1 MSQTLIGLIGCVI
14 VIVLILMGTHLGLTL
29 LIAGFIGF
37 ALIGGWRA
45 ALGNL
50 AIIPFNR
57 MSDYNFT
64 VLAMFFLMAAFV
76 AQGGIGKEAYQS
88 ARAWVGQFKGGLA
101 MATVGGCG
109 LFAAVAGSSLAGSIV
124 MGKVAYPEMRE
135 AGYDMPLAA
144 GVISAGGTLGILI
157 PPSMG
162 FILIGIMAELNIGQL
177 FIAGVLPGIS
187 EVVFYMLALAVV
199 CKINPKLAPGGIKT
213 TWKERGASMQRTWP
227 ILLLFLVVMGSIY
240 GGVCTVT
247 EAGAIG
253 AFGAFII
260 ALARGEMSRIGF
272 WNSLK
277 DTARMMG
284 MIVVILAGV
293 FLFNAFLAVPQ
304 LPNTLGEFMISLPLS
319 RWAIVAII
327 LLIYMVLGCF
337 FDVIAIVILTI
348 PILFPAMESLGF
360 NIIWWSVITVRIIEI
375 GQITPPF
382 GINLFGLRGVID
394 APLSAIYRGV
404 LPFVIA
410 DVLNIAMLCAFPV
423 ISTFLVNQMM

>member
-1 MSQTLIGLIGCVI
+1 MSQTEIGLIGCVI
-14 VIVLILMGTHLGLTL
+14 VVVLILMGTHLGLTL

-37 ALIGGWRA
+37 ALIGGWGA

-57 MSDYNFT
+57 MSDYTFT

-76 AQGGIGKEAYQS
+76 SQGGIGKEAYES
-88 ARAWVGQFKGGLA
+88 ARAWLGQFKGGLA

-124 MGKVAYPEMRE
+124 MGKVSYPEMRK

-177 FIAGVLPGIS
+177 FMAGIFPGLS
-187 EVVFYMLALAVV
+187 EVIFYMLALAIVV
-199 CKINPKLAPGGIKT
+199 KINPKLAPGGIKT
-213 TWKERGASMQRTWP
+213 TWKERAASVRRTWP
-227 ILLLFLVVMGSIY
+227 VVLLFLVVMGSIY

-253 AFGAFII
+253 AFGALVI
-260 ALARGEMSRIGF
+260 ALARREMSRQGF
-272 WNSLK
+272 WFSLK

-293 FLFNAFLAVPQ
+293 FLFNAFLAVTQ
-304 LPNTLGEFMISLPLS
+304 IPNTLGEFMVNLPLS
-319 RWAIVAII
+319 KWAILVII
-327 LLIYMVLGCF
+327 LLVYLILGCF

-348 PILFPAMESLGF
+348 PILFPAMEALGF
-360 NIIWWSVITVRIIEI
+360 DIIWWSVITVRIIEI

-394 APLSAIYRGV
+394 APLGTIYRGV
-404 LPFVIA
+404 IPFVIA
-410 DVLNIAMLCAFPV
+410 DLLNIAMLCAFPI
-423 ISTFLVNQMM
+423 ISTFLAYRMM

>member
-1 MSQTLIGLIGCVI
+1 MSQTVVGLIGCVI

-37 ALIGGWRA
+37 ALIGGWNA

-50 AIIPFNR
+50 AIIPFNK
-57 MSDYNFT
+57 MTDYNFT

-76 AQGGIGKEAYQS
+76 SQSGIGKEAYES

-124 MGKVAYPEMRE
+124 MGKVAYPEMKR
-135 AGYDMPLAA
+135 AGYDTPLAA

-162 FILIGIMAELNIGQL
+162 FILIGIMAELNIGEL
-177 FIAGVLPGIS
+177 FMAGLLPGIS
-187 EVVFYMLALAVV
+187 EVVFYMLALAIV

-213 TWKERGASMQRTWP
+213 TWRDRGASVKKTWP
-227 ILLLFLVVMGSIY
+227 VILLFLVVMGSIY

-253 AFGAFII
+253 AFGALII
-260 ALARGEMSRIGF
+260 ALVRKEMSRIGF
-272 WNSLK
+272 WHSLL
-277 DTARMMG
+277 DTAKMMG

-293 FLFNAFLAVPQ
+293 FLFNAFLAITQ
-304 LPNTLGEFMISLPLS
+304 LPNTLGEFLIGLPLS
-319 RWAIVAII
+319 KWGILAII
-327 LLIYMVLGCF
+327 LVVYLILGCL
-337 FDVIAIVILTI
+337 FDVLAIVILTI
-348 PILFPAMESLGF
+348 PILFPAMEALGF

-394 APLSAIYRGV
+394 APLGAIYRGV
-404 LPFVIA
+404 MPFVIA
-410 DVLNIAMLCAFPV
+410 DVLNIAMLCALPI
-423 ISTFLVNQMM
+423 ISTFLPSKMM

>member
-1 MSQTLIGLIGCVI
+1 MSQTEIGIIGGVI
-14 VIVLILMGTHLGLTL
+14 VVVLILMGTHLGLTL

-37 ALIGGWRA
+37 SLIGGWDA

-76 AQGGIGKEAYQS
+76 SQGGIGKEAYQS

-124 MGKVAYPEMRE
+124 MGKVAYPEMRR

-177 FIAGVLPGIS
+177 FMAGVFPGLT
-187 EVVFYMLALAVV
+187 EVIFYMAALYIV
-199 CKINPKLAPGGIKT
+199 CKIKPQLAPGGIKV
-213 TWKERGASMQRTWP
+213 TWRERAASIKQVWP
-227 ILLLFLVVMGSIY
+227 IVLLFLVVMGSIY

-253 AFGAFII
+253 AFGALII
-260 ALARGEMSRIGF
+260 AVARREMTRQGF
-272 WNSLK
+272 WFSLL

-293 FLFNAFLAVPQ
+293 FLFNAFLAVTQ
-304 LPNTLGEFMISLPLS
+304 IPNTLGEFMVGLPISK
-319 RWAIVAII
+319 WAILAII
-327 LLIYMVLGCF
+327 LLVYMVLGCF
-337 FDVIAIVILTI
+337 FDVLAIVILTI
-348 PILFPAMESLGF
+348 PILFPAMEALGF
-360 NIIWWSVITVRIIEI
+360 DIIWWSVITVRIIEI

-404 LPFVIA
+404 IPFVIA
-410 DVLNIAMLCAFPV
+410 DVLNIAMLCAFPI
-423 ISTFLVNQMM
+423 ISTFLPYSMM

>member
-1 MSQTLIGLIGCVI
+1 MSQTEIGIIGCVI
-14 VIVLILMGTHLGLTL
+14 VVVLILLGTHLGLTL

-37 ALIGGWRA
+37 ALIGGWGA

-50 AIIPFNR
+50 AIIPFDR

-76 AQGGIGKEAYQS
+76 SQGGIGKEAYES
-88 ARAWVGQFKGGLA
+88 ARAWLGQFKGGLA

-109 LFAAVAGSSLAGSIV
+109 LFAAVAGSSLAGSVV
-124 MGKVAYPEMRE
+124 MGKVAYPEMRR

-177 FIAGVLPGIS
+177 FMAGILPGLT
-187 EVVFYMLALAVV
+187 EVIFYLSALAIV

-213 TWKERGASMQRTWP
+213 TWKDRAASVRRTWP
-227 ILLLFLVVMGSIY
+227 VVFLFLVVMGSIY
-240 GGVCTVT
+240 GGICTVT

-253 AFGAFII
+253 AFGALVI
-260 ALARGEMSRIGF
+260 ALARREMSRRRF
-272 WNSLK
+272 WDSLL

-284 MIVVILAGV
+284 MIIVILAGV
-293 FLFNAFLAVPQ
+293 FLFNAFLAVTQ
-304 LPNTLGEFMISLPLS
+304 LPTTLGEFMVGLPLS
-319 RWAIVAII
+319 KYVILAII
-327 LLIYMVLGCF
+327 LLVYIILGCF

-348 PILFPAMESLGF
+348 PILFPAMEALGF
-360 NIIWWSVITVRIIEI
+360 DIIWYSVITVRIIEI

-404 LPFVIA
+404 IPFVIA
-410 DVLNIAMLCAFPV
+410 DVLNIALLCAVPL
-423 ISTFLVNQMM
+423 ISTWLPSMMM

>member
-1 MSQTLIGLIGCVI
+1 MSQTEIGIIGGVI
-14 VIVLILMGTHLGLTL
+14 VVVLILMGTHLGLTL

-37 ALIGGWRA
+37 SLIGGWDA

-76 AQGGIGKEAYQS
+76 SQGGIGKEAYES

-124 MGKVAYPEMRE
+124 MGKVAYPEMRR

-177 FIAGVLPGIS
+177 FMAGILPGIT
-187 EVVFYMLALAVV
+187 EVIFYMLALYIV
-199 CKINPKLAPGGIKT
+199 CKIKPQLAPGGIKV
-213 TWKERGASMQRTWP
+213 TWRERGASMKRVWP
-227 ILLLFLVVMGSIY
+227 IVLLFLVVMGSIY

-253 AFGAFII
+253 AFGALII
-260 ALARGEMSRIGF
+260 AVARREMSRQGF
-272 WNSLK
+272 WFSLL

-293 FLFNAFLAVPQ
+293 FLFNAFLAVTQ
-304 LPNTLGEFMISLPLS
+304 IPNTLGEFMVGLPISK
-319 RWAIVAII
+319 WAILAII
-327 LLIYMVLGCF
+327 LLVYMILGCF

-348 PILFPAMESLGF
+348 PILFPAMEALGF
-360 NIIWWSVITVRIIEI
+360 DIIWWSVITVRIIEI

-404 LPFVIA
+404 IPFVIA
-410 DVLNIAMLCAFPV
+410 DVLNIALLCAFPI
-423 ISTFLVNQMM
+423 ISTFLPYSMM

>member
-1 MSQTLIGLIGCVI
+1 MSQTEIGIIGCVI

-37 ALIGGWRA
+37 ALIGGWGA

-50 AIIPFNR
+50 AIIPFDK
-57 MSDYNFT
+57 MGDYHFT

-76 AQGGIGKEAYQS
+76 SQGGIGKEAYET
-88 ARAWVGQFKGGLA
+88 ARAWLGQFKGGLG

-109 LFAAVAGSSLAGSIV
+109 LFAAVSGSSLAGSIV
-124 MGKVAYPEMRE
+124 MGKVAYPEMRR
-135 AGYDMPLAA
+135 AGYDQPLAA

-177 FIAGVLPGIS
+177 FMAGLLPGLT
-187 EVVFYMLALAVV
+187 EVIFYMLALATVV
-199 CKINPKLAPGGIKT
+199 KINPRLAPGGIKT
-213 TWKERGASMQRTWP
+213 TWRERGASVRRTWP
-227 ILLLFLVVMGSIY
+227 VVILFLVVMGSIY

-253 AFGAFII
+253 AFGALVI
-260 ALARGEMSRIGF
+260 ALARREMSRQGF
-272 WNSLK
+272 WFSLK

-293 FLFNAFLAVPQ
+293 FLFNAFLAVTQ
-304 LPNTLGEFMISLPLS
+304 IPNTLGEFMVNLPLS
-319 RWAIVAII
+319 KWAILVII
-327 LLIYMVLGCF
+327 LLVYLILGCF
-337 FDVIAIVILTI
+337 FDVIAIVVLTI
-348 PILFPAMESLGF
+348 PILFPAMEALGF

-375 GQITPPF
+375 GQI
-382 GINLFGLRGVID
+382 RGQVR
-394 APLSAIYRGV
+394 PGGM
-404 LPFVIA
+404 PE
-410 DVLNIAMLCAFPV
+410 
-423 ISTFLVNQMM
+423 

>member
-1 MSQTLIGLIGCVI
+1 MSQTEIGIIGGVI
-14 VIVLILMGTHLGLTL
+14 VVVLILMGTHLGLTL

-37 ALIGGWRA
+37 ALIGGWGA

-76 AQGGIGKEAYQS
+76 SQGGIGKEAYQS

-124 MGKVAYPEMRE
+124 MGKVAYPEMRR

-177 FIAGVLPGIS
+177 FMAGVFPGLT
-187 EVVFYMLALAVV
+187 EVIFYMAALYIV
-199 CKINPKLAPGGIKT
+199 CKIKPQLAPGGIKV
-213 TWKERGASMQRTWP
+213 TWRERAASIKQVWP
-227 ILLLFLVVMGSIY
+227 IVLLFLVVMGSIY

-253 AFGAFII
+253 AFGALII
-260 ALARGEMSRIGF
+260 AVARREMTRQGF
-272 WNSLK
+272 WFSLL

-293 FLFNAFLAVPQ
+293 FLFNAFLAVTQ
-304 LPNTLGEFMISLPLS
+304 IPNTLGEFMVGLPISK
-319 RWAIVAII
+319 WAILAII
-327 LLIYMVLGCF
+327 LLVYMVLGCF
-337 FDVIAIVILTI
+337 FDVLAIVILTI
-348 PILFPAMESLGF
+348 PILFPAMEALGF
-360 NIIWWSVITVRIIEI
+360 DIIWWSVITVRIIEI

-404 LPFVIA
+404 IPFVIA
-410 DVLNIAMLCAFPV
+410 DVLNIAMLCAFPI
-423 ISTFLVNQMM
+423 ISTFLPYSMM

>member
-1 MSQTLIGLIGCVI
+1 MSQTEIGIIGCVI

-29 LIAGFIGF
+29 LIGGFIGF
-37 ALIGGWRA
+37 ALIGGWDA

-50 AIIPFNR
+50 AIIPFNK
-57 MSDYNFT
+57 MTDYNFT

-76 AQGGIGKEAYQS
+76 SQSGIGKEAYES

-109 LFAAVAGSSLAGSIV
+109 LFAAVAGSSLAGSVV
-124 MGKVAYPEMRE
+124 MGKVAYPEMKR
-135 AGYDMPLAA
+135 AGYDTPLAA

-162 FILIGIMAELNIGQL
+162 FILIGIMAELNIGEL
-177 FIAGVLPGIS
+177 FMAGLLPGIS
-187 EVVFYMLALAVV
+187 EVIFYMLALAVV

-213 TWKERGASMQRTWP
+213 TWKDRGASIKRTWP
-227 ILLLFLVVMGSIY
+227 VILLFIVVMGSIY
-240 GGVCTVT
+240 GGICTVT

-253 AFGAFII
+253 ACGALII
-260 ALARGEMSRIGF
+260 ALARKEMSRMGF
-272 WNSLK
+272 WNSLL
-277 DTARMMG
+277 DTAKMMG

-293 FLFNAFLAVPQ
+293 FLFNAFLAITQ
-304 LPNTLGEFMISLPLS
+304 LPNTLGEFLIGLPLS
-319 RWAIVAII
+319 KWGILVII
-327 LLIYMVLGCF
+327 LLVYLILGCL
-337 FDVIAIVILTI
+337 FDVLAIVILTI
-348 PILFPAMESLGF
+348 PILFPAMEALGF

-394 APLSAIYRGV
+394 APLGAIYRGV
-404 LPFVIA
+404 MPFVIA
-410 DVLNIAMLCAFPV
+410 DVLNIAMLCALPI
-423 ISTFLVNQMM
+423 ISTFLPDMMM

>member
-1 MSQTLIGLIGCVI
+1 MSQTEIGIIGGVI
-14 VIVLILMGTHLGLTL
+14 VVVLILMGTHLGLTL

-37 ALIGGWRA
+37 SLIGGWDA

-76 AQGGIGKEAYQS
+76 SQGGIGKEAYES

-124 MGKVAYPEMRE
+124 MGKVAYPEMRR

-177 FIAGVLPGIS
+177 FMAGVFPGLT
-187 EVVFYMLALAVV
+187 EVVFYMLALAIV

-213 TWKERGASMQRTWP
+213 TWRDRGASIKRTWP
-227 ILLLFLVVMGSIY
+227 VVLLFLVVMGSIY

-253 AFGAFII
+253 AFGALVI
-260 ALARGEMSRIGF
+260 AVARREMSRQGF
-272 WNSLK
+272 WFSLL

-293 FLFNAFLAVPQ
+293 FLFNAFLAVTQ
-304 LPNTLGEFMISLPLS
+304 IPNTLGEFMVGLPLS
-319 RWAIVAII
+319 KWAILAII
-327 LLIYMVLGCF
+327 LLVYMILGCF

-348 PILFPAMESLGF
+348 PILFPAMEALGF
-360 NIIWWSVITVRIIEI
+360 DIIWWSVITVRIIEI

-410 DVLNIAMLCAFPV
+410 DVLNIALLCAFPI
-423 ISTFLVNQMM
+423 ISTFLPYSMM

>member
-1 MSQTLIGLIGCVI
+1 MSQTEIGIIGGVI
-14 VIVLILMGTHLGLTL
+14 VVVLILMGTHLGLTL

-37 ALIGGWRA
+37 ALIGGWGA

-57 MSDYNFT
+57 MSDYSFT

-76 AQGGIGKEAYQS
+76 SQGGIGKEAYES

-124 MGKVAYPEMRE
+124 MGKVSYPEMRK

-177 FIAGVLPGIS
+177 FMAGVFPGIT
-187 EVVFYMLALAVV
+187 EVIFYMLALAIV

-213 TWKERGASMQRTWP
+213 TWKDRAASVRRTWP
-227 ILLLFLVVMGSIY
+227 VVLLFLVVMGSIY
-240 GGVCTVT
+240 GGICTVT

-253 AFGAFII
+253 AFGALVIC
-260 ALARGEMSRIGF
+260 LARREMSRQGF
-272 WNSLK
+272 WFSLM

-293 FLFNAFLAVPQ
+293 FLFNAFLAVTQ
-304 LPNTLGEFMISLPLS
+304 IPNTLGEFMVGLPISK
-319 RWAIVAII
+319 WAILVII
-327 LLIYMVLGCF
+327 LLVYLILGCF

-348 PILFPAMESLGF
+348 PILFPAMEALGF
-360 NIIWWSVITVRIIEI
+360 DIIWWSVITVRIIEI

-404 LPFVIA
+404 IPFVIA
-410 DVLNIAMLCAFPV
+410 DVLNIALLCALPI
-423 ISTFLVNQMM
+423 ISTFLPYSMM

>member
-1 MSQTLIGLIGCVI
+1 MSQTVIGLIGCVI
-14 VIVLILMGTHLGLTL
+14 VVVLILMGTHLGLTL

-37 ALIGGWRA
+37 ALIGGWGA

-57 MSDYNFT
+57 MGDYNFT

-76 AQGGIGKEAYQS
+76 AQGGIGKEAYQT

-124 MGKVAYPEMRE
+124 MGKVAYPEMRK

-177 FIAGVLPGIS
+177 FIAGLLPGIS

-199 CKINPKLAPGGIKT
+199 CKINPKLAPGGIKP
-213 TWKERGASMQRTWP
+213 TWRERGASVKQTWP
-227 ILLLFLVVMGSIY
+227 IALLFLVVMGSIY

-253 AFGAFII
+253 AFGALII
-260 ALARGEMSRIGF
+260 TLVRREMSRRRF
-272 WNSLK
+272 WDSLM

-293 FLFNAFLAVPQ
+293 FLFNAFLAVTQ
-304 LPNTLGEFMISLPLS
+304 LPNTLGEFLVGLPLS
-319 RWAIVAII
+319 KWAILAII
-327 LLIYMVLGCF
+327 LLVYMVLGCF
-337 FDVIAIVILTI
+337 FDVLAIVILTI
-348 PILFPAMESLGF
+348 PILFPAMEALKF
-360 NIIWWSVITVRIIEI
+360 DIIWWSVITVRIIEI

-404 LPFVIA
+404 IPFIIA
-410 DVLNIAMLCAFPV
+410 DVLNIAMLCAFPI
-423 ISTFLVNQMM
+423 ISTFLAYKMM